1 MADLSIGIA
10 GLVGTIEVCI
20 RFGKFLV
27 QTYNDYRHI
36 DDIANE
42 LSVRIQICWSRL
54 SSQLEVMREL
64 ESGMTDD
71 QRELQLRILN
81 ILQSKLKAA
90 ILVISKPD
98 KHTNSRRV
106 KALHFLNLRESFQS
120 TVADLEAW
128 QQRFEPSWFQI
139 IKTSPAD
146 VDRVLM
152 NASQEKS
159 RDSEE
164 PARIGFK
171 FRQSFGVT
179 DSFMLAEKVLQS
191 LERRTILYCK
201 AQVGIRRSENRQFIV
216 DTVSREI
223 VSTRDAREL
232 ASRLRDSN
240 PFTFGILKC
249 KGLVQPSTDLT
260 FTFIFGVPE
269 GYSTIRSGRE
279 LLLSGSIPNSL
290 TKRLKIARQLV
301 TAVYYVHLYDFVHK
315 NITPETILTLER
327 PGGDSDELV
336 ICLIGF
342 QLFSQKVKFIMQ
354 HDIYSLGVCLLEIG
368 LWHSLVDYQD
378 GEVTLRDIHGPLKNL
393 GPEAIKDRLILM
405 GRTQLRATMG
415 DIYSRVVET
424 CLTCLDEDNKDF
436 GDPKEFEVQDGLEVG
451 SRYVKKVMDAMN
463 CHTMTHNNMEEQFS
477 DIVRDF
483 KLVTKHNGNLIVHL
497 YNDPDAHPSAP
508 QRQEHWREEERIDGG
523 SQGTVWLQT
532 CVRGSRHFTKRAVK
546 KFLVGNRDSRLS
558 YERELV
564 AIVKFSHDRYSRYF
578 VKSLGWYTSSS
589 LLHIAMEYFPAGN
602 LYTYVEEQQG
612 LPEDEC
618 WQITSQVLSGI
629 ALMHEEGF
637 AHRDLKPQNIL
648 IYERPPAQWW
658 IKLADFGLS
667 KNVITDPN
675 NTDYALG
682 TPGYIAPELYDAD
695 QRRCSTRDPQKP
707 DIWALGVTALF
718 ILTNTV
724 PFSGQD
730 QTTQFAANRFPFPC
744 APLRSRNNELDSS
757 LAASLD
763 QGSYA

>member
-1 MADLSIGIA
+1 
-10 GLVGTIEVCI
+10 
-20 RFGKFLV
+20 
-27 QTYNDYRHI
+27 
-36 DDIANE
+36 
-42 LSVRIQICWSRL
+42 
-54 SSQLEVMREL
+54 
-64 ESGMTDD
+64 
-71 QRELQLRILN
+71 
-81 ILQSKLKAA
+81 
-90 ILVISKPD
+90 
-98 KHTNSRRV
+98 
-106 KALHFLNLRESFQS
+106 
-120 TVADLEAW
+120 
-128 QQRFEPSWFQI
+128 
-139 IKTSPAD
+139 
-146 VDRVLM
+146 
-152 NASQEKS
+152 
-159 RDSEE
+159 
-164 PARIGFK
+164 
-171 FRQSFGVT
+171 
-179 DSFMLAEKVLQS
+179 
-191 LERRTILYCK
+191 
-201 AQVGIRRSENRQFIV
+201 
-216 DTVSREI
+216 
-223 VSTRDAREL
+223 
-232 ASRLRDSN
+232 
-240 PFTFGILKC
+240 
-249 KGLVQPSTDLT
+249 
-260 FTFIFGVPE
+260 
-269 GYSTIRSGRE
+269 
-279 LLLSGSIPNSL
+279 
-290 TKRLKIARQLV
+290 
-301 TAVYYVHLYDFVHK
+301 
-315 NITPETILTLER
+315 
-327 PGGDSDELV
+327 
-336 ICLIGF
+336 
-342 QLFSQKVKFIMQ
+342 
-354 HDIYSLGVCLLEIG
+354 
-368 LWHSLVDYQD
+368 
-378 GEVTLRDIHGPLKNL
+378 
-393 GPEAIKDRLILM
+393 
-405 GRTQLRATMG
+405 
-415 DIYSRVVET
+415 
-424 CLTCLDEDNKDF
+424 
-436 GDPKEFEVQDGLEVG
+436 
-451 SRYVKKVMDAMN
+451 
-463 CHTMTHNNMEEQFS
+463 MTHNNMEEQFS

-744 APLRSRNNELDSS
+744 APLRSRNVSEQGQAFILDAMKPNPGNRMNSTAALQHPWTRARMPNCPLSTISCQSS
-757 LAASLD
+757 LNDMGELSAVISTLSSEPSTQGHIGRPFSNLSSLLPTIRGSSVPQPTQSQSQILGNDTNATTTIIPAGGLAANLEDYWGSFITPNRTPSHTFANLICSIFSHFQNTNGDILRPHEFCAFMFAAGWSPQDFPPIQVFLSHYPQTPVALRQGDAYLANCYRQYPLD
-763 QGSYA
+763 HLMGTREAAALAPIQPHEGRIRTRDQLMYGLANLLVPDVSNGMPLLTQRGFGQYLVFMAMASPDELFVRLNRLLSAIGPQLRDSRTSRPFEAHIPRSCLPPAPGSIDQIWRVMAETRVAVSRLQSPTIYCNSELANSPFFNIGV

>member
-106 KALHFLNLRESFQS
+106 KALHFLNLRESFES

-146 VDRVLM
+146 VDRVLI

-249 KGLVQPSTDLT
+249 KGLVQPSTDPT

-342 QLFSQKVKFIMQ
+342 QFFRYIGGATNTSQVDPKDIVYQHPSRMGSQKVKFIMQ

-378 GEVTLRDIHGPLKNL
+378 GEATLRDIHGPLKNL
-393 GPEAIKDRLILM
+393 GPDAIKNRLILM

-451 SRYVKKVMDAMN
+451 SRYVKKVMDAMSMI
-463 CHTMTHNNMEEQFS
+463 C
-477 DIVRDF
+477 
-483 KLVTKHNGNLIVHL
+483 
-497 YNDPDAHPSAP
+497 Y
-508 QRQEHWREEERIDGG
+508 
-523 SQGTVWLQT
+523 
-532 CVRGSRHFTKRAVK
+532 
-546 KFLVGNRDSRLS
+546 
-558 YERELV
+558 
-564 AIVKFSHDRYSRYF
+564 
-578 VKSLGWYTSSS
+578 
-589 LLHIAMEYFPAGN
+589 
-602 LYTYVEEQQG
+602 
-612 LPEDEC
+612 
-618 WQITSQVLSGI
+618 
-629 ALMHEEGF
+629 
-637 AHRDLKPQNIL
+637 
-648 IYERPPAQWW
+648 
-658 IKLADFGLS
+658 
-667 KNVITDPN
+667 
-675 NTDYALG
+675 
-682 TPGYIAPELYDAD
+682 
-695 QRRCSTRDPQKP
+695 
-707 DIWALGVTALF
+707 
-718 ILTNTV
+718 
-724 PFSGQD
+724 
-730 QTTQFAANRFPFPC
+730 
-744 APLRSRNNELDSS
+744 
-757 LAASLD
+757 
-763 QGSYA
+763 

>member
-106 KALHFLNLRESFQS
+106 KALHFLNLRESFES

-290 TKRLKIARQLV
+290 TKRLKVARQLV

-342 QLFSQKVKFIMQ
+342 QLFRYIGGATNTSQVDPKDIVYQHPSRMGSQKVKFIMQ

-378 GEVTLRDIHGPLKNL
+378 GEATLRDIHGPLKNL

-451 SRYVKKVMDAMN
+451 SRYVKKVMDAMSMI
-463 CHTMTHNNMEEQFS
+463 C
-477 DIVRDF
+477 
-483 KLVTKHNGNLIVHL
+483 
-497 YNDPDAHPSAP
+497 Y
-508 QRQEHWREEERIDGG
+508 
-523 SQGTVWLQT
+523 
-532 CVRGSRHFTKRAVK
+532 
-546 KFLVGNRDSRLS
+546 
-558 YERELV
+558 
-564 AIVKFSHDRYSRYF
+564 
-578 VKSLGWYTSSS
+578 
-589 LLHIAMEYFPAGN
+589 
-602 LYTYVEEQQG
+602 
-612 LPEDEC
+612 
-618 WQITSQVLSGI
+618 
-629 ALMHEEGF
+629 
-637 AHRDLKPQNIL
+637 
-648 IYERPPAQWW
+648 
-658 IKLADFGLS
+658 
-667 KNVITDPN
+667 
-675 NTDYALG
+675 
-682 TPGYIAPELYDAD
+682 
-695 QRRCSTRDPQKP
+695 
-707 DIWALGVTALF
+707 
-718 ILTNTV
+718 
-724 PFSGQD
+724 
-730 QTTQFAANRFPFPC
+730 
-744 APLRSRNNELDSS
+744 
-757 LAASLD
+757 
-763 QGSYA
+763 